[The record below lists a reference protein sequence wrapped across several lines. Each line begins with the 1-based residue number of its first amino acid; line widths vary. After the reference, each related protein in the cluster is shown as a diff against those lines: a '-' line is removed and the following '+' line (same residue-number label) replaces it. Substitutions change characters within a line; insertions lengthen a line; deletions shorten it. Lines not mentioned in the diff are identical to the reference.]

1 MYWPTREDRGRRVGR
16 VVIYALEDIEP
27 EAAKDSK
34 QMPHLLGK
42 RYLFLAIAL

>member
-1 MYWPTREDRGRRVGR
+1 MPGDAASAMSLYT
-16 VVIYALEDIEP
+16 LEDIEP
-27 EAAKDSK
+27 EAAQDSR